1 MMAKDMPNHSGP
13 VVNERACLA
22 NKGEVSGVRDAV
34 VVWLPRDI
42 STWCIASREAACSPW
57 FENFP

>member
-34 VVWLPRDI
+34 VVV
-42 STWCIASREAACSPW
+42 AAGHIYLVHCL
-57 FENFP
+57 